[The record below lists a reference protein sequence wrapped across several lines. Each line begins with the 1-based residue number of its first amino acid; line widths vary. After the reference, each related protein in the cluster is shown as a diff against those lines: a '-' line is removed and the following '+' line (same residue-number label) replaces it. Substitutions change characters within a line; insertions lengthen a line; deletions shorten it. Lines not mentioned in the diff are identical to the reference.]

1 MEIRLNL
8 DWDQPHGEGKILWAV
23 ISVDEEDTEDSNVSL
38 WRADSEEHLYDQVKA
53 DWVGEDEEEL
63 GDDFEEA
70 WAYKI
75 IPKRMGEVL

>member
-23 ISVDEEDTEDSNVSL
+23 ISVDEDDYEDSNVSL
-38 WRADSEEHLYDQVKA
+38 WRADSEEHLYEQVKA
-53 DWVGEDEEEL
+53 DWLGEDAEEL
-63 GDDFEEA
+63 ADDFEED

-75 IPKRMGEVL
+75 IPKRLGEVL

>member
-38 WRADSEEHLYDQVKA
+38 WRADSEEHLYDQVKR

>member
-23 ISVDEEDTEDSNVSL
+23 ISVDEDDYEDSNVSL

-63 GDDFEEA
+63 ADDFEEA